1 VTHHLPNKFAEWDQ
15 DRLRILWM
23 AGIPQYLRKEKEREN
38 DPARPTSPEVIFA
51 VAKHLSEMPDTRGGI
66 CRALK
71 IGEKTADRALGSLR
85 DEGRLIKT
93 YNSTLKLWFYRVVEK
108 QE

>member
-1 VTHHLPNKFAEWDQ
+1 VTYHLPNKFAEWDQ

-51 VAKHLSEMPDTRGGI
+51 VAKHL
-66 CRALK
+66 
-71 IGEKTADRALGSLR
+71 DRCQTPAAGFAGL
-85 DEGRLIKT
+85 
-93 YNSTLKLWFYRVVEK
+93 
-108 QE
+108 

>member
-1 VTHHLPNKFAEWDQ
+1 MTYHLPNKFAEWDQ

-23 AGIPQYLRKEKEREN
+23 AGIPQYLRKEPTREP
-38 DPARPTSPEVIFA
+38 DPPRQTSPEVIFA
-51 VAKHLSEMPDTRGGI
+51 VAKYLNEMPDTRGGI
-66 CRALK
+66 CRALNIK
-71 IGEKTADRALGSLR
+71 EKTADRALGILR